1 MTRVPVGDQPKDI
14 DRQIREMVKSFIIK
28 VNAIIVA
35 VTPANIDLANS
46 DALQLAKEV
55 DAEGLRTIG
64 VITKIDL
71 MDKGTNAMDILA
83 NRVLSLK
90 LGFVGVVSRSQ
101 QDIVESKS
109 IQESLSSE
117 KKFFQ
122 NHPIYRKIAHKMG
135 TAYLAQNLNKLL
147 LDHIHDCLPNLKI
160 KISHSLAEAE
170 KEMLSFGDSLY
181 DERTNKGALLLSI
194 LTKFSDDY
202 KAAIEGKLIDTNAKE
217 LYGGARINY
226 TFNEVYLTG
235 LSAMGALDGI
245 NPNDIRTALRNATGP
260 KNSLFVPEI
269 TFELLTKRQISR
281 LLEPSLHCV
290 DMVYEELLRIVSQLE
305 SKELIRFGILRERVM
320 EVITELLNE
329 CRIPTREMIENLI
342 YIELA
347 FVNTSHP
354 DFIGAGG
361 LTKYLVDRLSGE
373 KIAAKE
379 AEIRKKAME
388 DAKAQLEAERSSR
401 NQQNAT
407 NPPTSTRQDKSTAQ
421 QQPPPPLQIQTT
433 LSSGIT
439 ARQIKKEDKV
449 TSMMAGFVKNKSHKR
464 KSQSKV
470 SLDNVKLVIK
480 AEGPLTENEKFETD
494 LIKLLMESYY
504 AIVRKNTQDITPKS
518 IMYFL
523 VNKSKEALHN
533 RLVERLYKE
542 ELFDELLGES
552 PEIVARRKTAKEL
565 VAMLKRATEIMNE
578 VRDFALK

>member
-1 MTRVPVGDQPKDI
+1 
-14 DRQIREMVKSFIIK
+14 
-28 VNAIIVA
+28 
-35 VTPANIDLANS
+35 
-46 DALQLAKEV
+46 
-55 DAEGLRTIG
+55 
-64 VITKIDL
+64 
-71 MDKGTNAMDILA
+71 
-83 NRVLSLK
+83 
-90 LGFVGVVSRSQ
+90 
-101 QDIVESKS
+101 
-109 IQESLSSE
+109 
-117 KKFFQ
+117 
-122 NHPIYRKIAHKMG
+122 
-135 TAYLAQNLNKLL
+135 
-147 LDHIHDCLPNLKI
+147 
-160 KISHSLAEAE
+160 
-170 KEMLSFGDSLY
+170 
-181 DERTNKGALLLSI
+181 
-194 LTKFSDDY
+194 
-202 KAAIEGKLIDTNAKE
+202 
-217 LYGGARINY
+217 
-226 TFNEVYLTG
+226 
-235 LSAMGALDGI
+235 
-245 NPNDIRTALRNATGP
+245 
-260 KNSLFVPEI
+260 
-269 TFELLTKRQISR
+269 
-281 LLEPSLHCV
+281 
-290 DMVYEELLRIVSQLE
+290 MVYEELLRIVSQLE

-552 PEIVARRKTAKEL
+552 PEIVSRRKTAKEL

>member
-1 MTRVPVGDQPKDI
+1 
-14 DRQIREMVKSFIIK
+14 
-28 VNAIIVA
+28 
-35 VTPANIDLANS
+35 
-46 DALQLAKEV
+46 
-55 DAEGLRTIG
+55 
-64 VITKIDL
+64 
-71 MDKGTNAMDILA
+71 
-83 NRVLSLK
+83 
-90 LGFVGVVSRSQ
+90 
-101 QDIVESKS
+101 
-109 IQESLSSE
+109 
-117 KKFFQ
+117 
-122 NHPIYRKIAHKMG
+122 
-135 TAYLAQNLNKLL
+135 
-147 LDHIHDCLPNLKI
+147 
-160 KISHSLAEAE
+160 
-170 KEMLSFGDSLY
+170 
-181 DERTNKGALLLSI
+181 
-194 LTKFSDDY
+194 
-202 KAAIEGKLIDTNAKE
+202 
-217 LYGGARINY
+217 
-226 TFNEVYLTG
+226 
-235 LSAMGALDGI
+235 
-245 NPNDIRTALRNATGP
+245 
-260 KNSLFVPEI
+260 
-269 TFELLTKRQISR
+269 
-281 LLEPSLHCV
+281 
-290 DMVYEELLRIVSQLE
+290 MVYEELLRIVSQLE

-494 LIKLLMESYY
+494 LIKLLMDSYY